1 MKKLFVIINL
11 FFFLTL
17 NLFSQ
22 TFDGEWSADYV
33 IPDDQFSFNSPGQRV
48 MSVGAFE
55 ANSFVAL
62 VRRSSSSSY
71 YLVGYRDASHESGRL
86 GNYPYAPSNYKTAWN
101 HLFDADSLHEAKDLA
116 TKDSLI
122 YVANNFEIF
131 GKHNILVFVIK
142 EDSIYTFPKR
152 FETGPDKN
160 LWAIDI
166 DNSNNVFVTTGG
178 DSSTSG
184 SVLIYNSDS
193 WDAGGKSG
201 SLLHEIT
208 DIPDNGSLRGITV
221 NDDGTILYVSNW
233 LNNKV
238 YCYTGNPTDGYSLF
252 SGFNFEVDSTF
263 DYTIGTVT
271 GTADVGPWGLQ
282 YMDTKNILM
291 VTHDTEFGD
300 DGRYGYGRI
309 YFANPNTGE
318 VLDTLNVA
326 EWNFAQAGQYDNPD
340 TLGTASG
347 YTSVF
352 NVDYDNEFNLYS
364 QTYYGWTVDKWQYSS
379 ELPTIEI
386 TITNVEIINNTVPER
401 FTLQQNYPNPF
412 NPTTTIEFS
421 ITESSDVTLSI
432 YSITGELVT
441 KLIDGENY
449 NSGTYKISLDASL
462 LTSGTYFY
470 SLRNGNKTISK
481 KMTLLK

>member
-1 MKKLFVIINL
+1 MKKQFIFINL
-11 FFFLTL
+11 FLFLTL
-17 NLFSQ
+17 NLFAQ

-33 IPDDQFSFNSPGQRV
+33 IPDDQFTLNSPGQRV
-48 MSVGAFE
+48 ISVGAFE
-55 ANSFVAL
+55 NNSFVAL
-62 VRRSSSSSY
+62 INRTSSNDF

-86 GNYPYAPSNYKTAWN
+86 GNYPYGASDYLTKWIFQ
-101 HLFDADSLHEAKDLA
+101 FDQAFLNEALDLA

-122 YVANNFEIF
+122 YVPNNDVD
-131 GKHNILVFVIK
+131 HNILVFVIK
-142 EDSIYTFPKR
+142 SDSIYSFPQRYK
-152 FETGPDKN
+152 TNASTN
-160 LWAIDI
+160 LWAIDV
-166 DNSNNVFVTTGG
+166 DNSNNIFVTTGG
-178 DSSTSG
+178 DSNSTG
-184 SVLIYNSDS
+184 SVLIYNSTDWAAS
-193 WDAGGKSG
+193 GNAGT
-201 SLLHEIT
+201 LLQEIT

-221 NDDGTILYVSNW
+221 NDAGTILYVSNW

-238 YCYTGNPTDGYSLF
+238 YCYVGNTTDGYSLYN
-252 SGFNFEVDSTF
+252 GFNFEVDPTF

-300 DGRYGYGRI
+300 EGRYGYGRI
-309 YFANPNTGE
+309 YFTNPNTGE

-326 EWNFAQAGQYDNPD
+326 EWNLAQAGQYDNPD
-340 TLGTASG
+340 TLGTSSG

-352 NVDYDNEFNLYS
+352 NVDYDDEFNLYS
-364 QTYYGWTVDKWQYSS
+364 QTYYGWAVDKWHYSS
-379 ELPTIEI
+379 ELPTIDIMI
-386 TITNVEIINNTVPER
+386 TDVEILDNTIPDR
-401 FTLQQNYPNPF
+401 FTLEQNYPNPF